1 MGNIIVSA
9 CLLGCECRYKG
20 DSCRN
25 EEILALAKAHTLI
38 PVCPEQLG
46 GLCTPRAPAE
56 RQGDKV
62 ISNAGVD
69 VTAQYRKGAEIAAQ
83 IAALN
88 GAQFAILKANSP
100 SCGKGIIYDGS
111 FTGSKCPGNGV
122 TTDLFL
128 KRSIAV
134 FSEEELAEL
143 QKILQETMKTAD

>member
-20 DSCRN
+20 DAYRN

-46 GLCTPRAPAE
+46 GLCTPRNPAE
-56 RQGDKV
+56 RQGNRV

-69 VTAQYRKGAEIAAQ
+69 VTEQYQRGAEIAAR

-88 GAQFAILKANSP
+88 GAQIAILKANSP
-100 SCGKGIIYDGS
+100 SCGKGSIYDGS
-111 FTGSKCPGNGV
+111 FTGAKCPGNGV

-128 KRSIAV
+128 KRNIAV
-134 FSEEELAEL
+134 FSEEELMEL
-143 QKILQETMKTAD
+143 KIILQGTMDTAD